1 MDKQGYRLTPM
12 PWTGFRCCRK
22 IIYTLIAKVVES
34 MLLKKVQNTVSA
46 HSMLQPGDR
55 VLVAVSGGPD
65 SVALCHIL
73 NRLRRSYGVE
83 LVVAHVHHGLRGSEA
98 DQDAL
103 FVQDLAR
110 QLGLPFVMQRV
121 DVHAWR
127 KEHGGSLQM
136 AAREVRYQCLQQIRV
151 NEGASK
157 LALGHN
163 ADDQAEEILLRIFR
177 GAGQRGLT
185 GMPPH
190 NRNRVIRPLLECH
203 RHEIT
208 CYLEDQSLA
217 FRQDK
222 SNFKPWCQ
230 RNLLRLELLPRLQ
243 QEFNSNLS
251 ATLLRTSN
259 IFREEE
265 EFWES
270 LLSQWLAKHSVEFED
285 GALGLP
291 IGPLME
297 THPAMQKRLL
307 RRLVEKIKGDLR
319 GFGFHHTESLLQLC
333 RSAAPNSRID
343 LPGAVKAEKN
353 YGWLT
358 IGLQQ
363 QIPEDFS
370 YQISGPG
377 FYPFPSLNHR
387 MVVEYASADLA
398 SEFSR
403 HANEAVIDLDKI
415 SFPLVLRSSN
425 VGDRFRPLGLGGG
438 KKLKKFFI
446 DTKVPRSQRRR
457 VPILC
462 SGEQIIWVV
471 GLRLDDRVKVTANT
485 SRLLRLLYVAGL
497 E

>member
-1 MDKQGYRLTPM
+1 
-12 PWTGFRCCRK
+12 
-22 IIYTLIAKVVES
+22 
-34 MLLKKVQNTVSA
+34 MLLKKVQNTLTT
-46 HSMLQPGDR
+46 HRMLQPGDR
-55 VLVAVSGGPD
+55 VLVALSGGPD

-73 NRLRRSYGVE
+73 YQLRQTYRVE
-83 LVVAHVHHGLRGSEA
+83 LVTAHVHHGLRGSEA

-110 QLGLPFVMQRV
+110 QLGLPVVVQQV
-121 DVHAWR
+121 NVHSWR

-136 AAREVRYQCLQQIRV
+136 AARALRYQCLHQIMV

-185 GMPPH
+185 GMPPC
-190 NRNRVIRPLLECH
+190 NRKGVIRPLLECH

-208 CYLEDQSLA
+208 SYLENRNLA
-217 FRQDK
+217 CRQDE
-222 SNFKPWCQ
+222 SNLKPWCQ

-243 QEFNSNLS
+243 QDFNSNLS

-270 LLSQWLAKHSVEFED
+270 LLSDWLNQYSAECED
-285 GALGLP
+285 GGIRLP
-291 IGPLME
+291 IGSLME

-307 RRLVEKIKGDLR
+307 RRAVEEVKGDLR
-319 GFGFHHTESLLQLC
+319 SFGFHHTEILLQLC
-333 RSAAPNSRID
+333 RSTAANSQID
-343 LPGAVKAEKN
+343 LPGEIKAEKN
-353 YGWLT
+353 YSWLT
-358 IGLQQ
+358 IGRHQQ
-363 QIPEDFS
+363 TPEDFC
-370 YQISGPG
+370 YEIAGPG
-377 FYPFPSLNHR
+377 SYPFPCLNHR
-387 MVVEYASADLA
+387 MVLEYAAADLA
-398 SEFSR
+398 TEFAR
-403 HANEAVIDLDKI
+403 HPTEALMDLDRV
-415 SFPLVLRSSN
+415 SFPLVLRSSKA
-425 VGDRFRPLGLGGG
+425 GDRFRPLGLGGG

-446 DTKVPRSQRRR
+446 DAKIPRSQRRR
-457 VPILC
+457 IPILC

-471 GLRLDDRVKVTANT
+471 GHRLDDRVKVTANT
-485 SRLLRLLYVAGL
+485 SRLLRLLYVEGL

>member
-1 MDKQGYRLTPM
+1 
-12 PWTGFRCCRK
+12 
-22 IIYTLIAKVVES
+22 
-34 MLLKKVQNTVSA
+34 MLLKKVQNTLTT
-46 HSMLQPGDR
+46 HRMLQPGDR
-55 VLVAVSGGPD
+55 VLVALSGGPD
-65 SVALCHIL
+65 SVALCHVL
-73 NRLRRSYGVE
+73 YQLRQTYRVE
-83 LVVAHVHHGLRGSEA
+83 LVTAHVHHGLRGSEA

-110 QLGLPFVMQRV
+110 QLGLPIVVQRV
-121 DVHAWR
+121 DVHSWR

-136 AAREVRYQCLQQIRV
+136 AARALRYQCLHQIMV

-185 GMPPH
+185 GMPPC
-190 NRNRVIRPLLECH
+190 NRKGVIRPLLECH

-208 CYLEDQSLA
+208 SYLENRNLA
-217 FRQDK
+217 CRQDE
-222 SNFKPWCQ
+222 SNLKPWCQ

-243 QEFNSNLS
+243 QDFNSNLS

-270 LLSQWLAKHSVEFED
+270 LLSEWLDQYSAECED
-285 GALGLP
+285 GGIRLP

-307 RRLVEKIKGDLR
+307 RRAVEKVKGDLR
-319 GFGFHHTESLLQLC
+319 SFGFHHTEILLQLC
-333 RSAAPNSRID
+333 RSAAANSQID
-343 LPGAVKAEKN
+343 LPGEVKAEKN
-353 YGWLT
+353 YSWLT
-358 IGLQQ
+358 IGLHQQ
-363 QIPEDFS
+363 TPEDFC
-370 YQISGPG
+370 YEITGPG
-377 FYPFPSLNHR
+377 SYPFPCLNHR
-387 MVVEYASADLA
+387 MVLEYATADLA
-398 SEFSR
+398 PEFGR
-403 HANEAVIDLDKI
+403 HPNEALMDLDRV
-415 SFPLVLRSSN
+415 SFPLVLRSSKA
-425 VGDRFRPLGLGGG
+425 GDRFRPLGLGGG

-446 DTKVPRSQRRR
+446 DAKIPRSQRRR
-457 VPILC
+457 IPILC

-471 GLRLDDRVKVTANT
+471 GHRLDDRVKVTANT
-485 SRLLRLLYVAGL
+485 SRLLRLLYMEGL